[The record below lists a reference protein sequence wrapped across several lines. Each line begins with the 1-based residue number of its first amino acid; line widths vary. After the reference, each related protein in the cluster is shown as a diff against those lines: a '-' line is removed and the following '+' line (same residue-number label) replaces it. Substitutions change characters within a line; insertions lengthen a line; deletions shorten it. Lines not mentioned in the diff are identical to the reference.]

1 MDTTAQKDSPLDSD
15 VKRHEIFLAP
25 NVGIVEL
32 GSYMSEHAN
41 PIMPHLGTKLCRLPS

>member
-1 MDTTAQKDSPLDSD
+1 MDTIAQKDSPLDSD

-32 GSYMSEHAN
+32 GSYMYVRTCKPHHASLR
-41 PIMPHLGTKLCRLPS
+41 H